1 MGFDGG
7 SEKNWFVR
15 LDPIQAICQFDGLKN
30 GLTLINKI
38 IQKKKSTCQFIW
50 YDIKSP
56 YFFIFSEKK
65 KKSFY

>member
-7 SEKNWFVR
+7 SEKIWFVR

-38 IQKKKSTCQFIW
+38 IQKKINLSI
-50 YDIKSP
+50 YLV
-56 YFFIFSEKK
+56 
-65 KKSFY
+65 